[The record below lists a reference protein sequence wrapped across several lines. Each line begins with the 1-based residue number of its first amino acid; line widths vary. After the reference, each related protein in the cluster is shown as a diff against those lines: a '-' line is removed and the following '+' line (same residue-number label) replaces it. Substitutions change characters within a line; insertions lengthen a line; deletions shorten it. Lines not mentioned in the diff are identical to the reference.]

1 LDSRRPHAR
10 AGRNLVI
17 QGPPGTGKSQ
27 TIANII
33 AAAAYDGK
41 SVLFIAEKMVALKV
55 VHDRLKNAGLG
66 ALCLQLHSNKANK
79 RGLTEELKQT
89 LSSGAAEPSLADITP
104 SLTETRDALNRIV
117 HDLHV
122 PIEATGVSAFRA
134 IADLV
139 RAKGLGL
146 PPASFPAPGMD
157 SWTKSDFKTVLGA
170 A

>member
-1 LDSRRPHAR
+1 MSIWSSSLRIKKWSGAMAKTITQLLPWNRRWIADFGDRDCQCRPEPRH
-10 AGRNLVI
+10 

-89 LSSGAAEPSLADITP
+89 LSSGAAEPSPADITP
-104 SLTETRDALNRIV
+104 RQRE
-117 HDLHV
+117 
-122 PIEATGVSAFRA
+122 
-134 IADLV
+134 
-139 RAKGLGL
+139 
-146 PPASFPAPGMD
+146 
-157 SWTKSDFKTVLGA
+157 
-170 A
+170 